1 MRTASRFSV
10 SKTHIGHK
18 TLPSP
23 PLRYLLHN
31 RHELCSIEEEMAL
44 LNPVYGLILPF
55 LFVFTLPIALFAS
68 LTTFLAFSV
77 LTFRALLIYVEL
89 ALAVIP
95 YYLLGA
101 RPASSYLKRST
112 SFQSQPTT
120 SPARRKRRGSTSS
133 SLSATGSLT
142 PVSSEIIM
150 GLSQSVGPTRDYEG
164 VGGWR
169 LDRCSDD
176 EDALWTGI
184 NSRLELPADHTRR
197 HHRSLT
203 GGSMPSDT
211 RPNRSYSP
219 EATMNTSKAR
229 TPPSSM
235 VGFLG
240 EGYFPHSSGSPKT
253 LKRIPSVSSGSSKGS
268 SVLSMKQR

>member
-1 MRTASRFSV
+1 
-10 SKTHIGHK
+10 
-18 TLPSP
+18 
-23 PLRYLLHN
+23 
-31 RHELCSIEEEMAL
+31 MAL
-44 LNPVYGLILPF
+44 LNPVYSLVLPF
-55 LFVFTLPIALFAS
+55 LFLFTVPIAIFAT
-68 LTTFLAFSV
+68 LTTFLAFSI
-77 LTFRALLIYVEL
+77 LAFRVVLIYIEL

-95 YYLLGA
+95 YYLFGT
-101 RPASSYLKRST
+101 RSSSTFLKRSK
-112 SFQSQPTT
+112 SSQNQTT
-120 SPARRKRRGSTSS
+120 ISPARKKRRGSTSS

-142 PVSSEIIM
+142 PVLSEAVM

-169 LDRCSDD
+169 LDKSSDD

-203 GGSMPSDT
+203 GGSMPGDT
-211 RPNRSYSP
+211 RANRSYSP

-229 TPPSSM
+229 TPPSST
-235 VGFLG
+235 VGLG
-240 EGYFPHSSGSPKT
+240 EGYFPHATGSSKT
-253 LKRIPSVSSGSSKGS
+253 LKRIPSASSGSSKGS

>member
-1 MRTASRFSV
+1 MV
-10 SKTHIGHK
+10 
-18 TLPSP
+18 
-23 PLRYLLHN
+23 
-31 RHELCSIEEEMAL
+31 L
-44 LNPVYGLILPF
+44 LNPVYSLILPF
-55 LFVFTLPIALFAS
+55 LFIFTAPIALLAT
-68 LTTFLAFSV
+68 LTTFLAFSI
-77 LTFRALLIYVEL
+77 LAFRVVLIYIEL

-101 RPASSYLKRST
+101 RPASTYFKRSK
-112 SFQSQPTT
+112 SFQNQPTI

-142 PVSSEIIM
+142 PVSSETVM

-169 LDRCSDD
+169 LDKSSDD

-184 NSRLELPADHTRR
+184 NSRLELPAEHTRR

-203 GGSMPSDT
+203 GGSMPGDT
-211 RPNRSYSP
+211 RANRSYSP

-235 VGFLG
+235 VGLG
-240 EGYFPHSSGSPKT
+240 EGYFPHTAGSPKT
-253 LKRIPSVSSGSSKGS
+253 LKRISSVSSGSSKGS
-268 SVLSMKQR
+268 SILSMKQR

>member
-1 MRTASRFSV
+1 
-10 SKTHIGHK
+10 
-18 TLPSP
+18 
-23 PLRYLLHN
+23 
-31 RHELCSIEEEMAL
+31 MAL

-68 LTTFLAFSV
+68 LTTFLAFSI
-77 LTFRALLIYVEL
+77 LTFRAILIYIEL

-95 YYLLGA
+95 FYLLGA
-101 RPASSYLKRST
+101 RPASTYLKRSK
-112 SFQSQPTT
+112 SFQSQHTV
-120 SPARRKRRGSTSS
+120 SPARRKRRGSSTSS

-142 PVSSEIIM
+142 PVSSETVM

-169 LDRCSDD
+169 LDRSSDD
-176 EDALWTGI
+176 EDALWTSI

-203 GGSMPSDT
+203 GGSMPGDT
-211 RPNRSYSP
+211 RANRSYSP

-235 VGFLG
+235 VGL

-268 SVLSMKQR
+268 SVLSMKQK